1 MGFPVYPFTLPPDP
15 PQSDEILTELRI
27 HGVSGPDPAGVLE
40 SPGVFHVAG
49 DAITGFARRLG
60 GNAYGAS
67 DVVDPAAPHR
77 RLEAFSWR
85 GVSSGAGSR
94 SLWLLLTPFAFLNIS
109 AWMHPI
115 APEVVDGLS
124 DEVRQAGLPR
134 RDPWNDPYVVVL
146 HALLRALAVGF
157 TLLLMLSTLA
167 ASLDIPYRSNHVI
180 CPSSWSATTCGRV
193 YRGGG
198 LAVAALTLLLLH
210 VLGKVTWKKY
220 EASKAT
226 TTKESFSTPLAA
238 PCFWNSK
245 PSVSAQ
251 EWVHVG
257 AGLALVA
264 WVGAQPSM
272 RTAGGFSVTLLVAGV
287 VVAMALVAWPRFS
300 MARDLGGAA
309 PLDQTSAEAATAV
322 GGGGTADPPNAG
334 PSSPFD
340 PMRQA
345 PGWWSWLRT
354 TVAGKVTMALVEI
367 AVLAGIVVAVVALVR
382 HAEHGSHRTVPRPAH
397 DLFRIRPALAVL
409 LVALIVLMVAVF
421 AVVAVMR
428 TRAPANRNHGAML
441 GGWAT
446 ALMPPVAFLASAV
459 LTSAVVLAASKVFDH
474 KARHIITPGFA
485 ELADVGSSV
494 VLVSVVA
501 AGAFTL
507 AFLLTSR
514 RRFNDVIITSRVRHP
529 EDRTAY
535 RKACGT
541 AHVVRSGYRAV
552 PILALGALV
561 WLVTTAVVL
570 LTQARPYAA
579 NLLLTLFAMAIA
591 ALPGLL
597 MTVFRNVGKR
607 RTVGVIWDVTTFW
620 PRAVH
625 PLAPP
630 CYAERVIPQLISRV
644 EALQQRGPVLVSG
657 HSQGAMI
664 SSALFQQLPAASV
677 KDAALATYGCQLSFL
692 FARAFPSYCGGFVLD
707 QLAADLE
714 VPTTDGQPT
723 RWLNLFRLTDLLGST
738 VFLSSTYADINR
750 EVADPR
756 YARYIKADEAGADI
770 TRLQLQLTEWP
781 IAGDLITDTK
791 PLGHSDYPAS
801 YEYRLAAQ
809 QLDAAL
815 GHGTPAP
822 AETLDT

>member
-1 MGFPVYPFTLPPDP
+1 VGFPVYPFALPPEP
-15 PQSDEILTELRI
+15 GQSDAILTELRI

-40 SPGVFHVAG
+40 SAAVFHVAG

-60 GNAYGAS
+60 GNAYGAT
-67 DVVDPAAPHR
+67 DVVDQATPHR

-124 DEVRQAGLPR
+124 DDVTKAGLPR

-167 ASLDIPYRSNHVI
+167 ATEDIPYRSNHVI
-180 CPSSWSATTCGRV
+180 CPSSWSHTACGRV
-193 YRGGG
+193 YRGCG
-198 LAVAALTLLLLH
+198 LLVAALALLLLH
-210 VLGKVTWKKY
+210 ILGKVTWKKY

-226 TTKESFSTPLAA
+226 STKEAFSTPLAA
-238 PCFWNSK
+238 PCFWNTK
-245 PSVSAQ
+245 TSVSAQ
-251 EWVHVG
+251 EWVHIA
-257 AGLALVA
+257 AGLCLIA
-264 WVGAQPSM
+264 WVGAQPSL
-272 RTAGGFSVTLLVAGV
+272 RSAGTVSVVLLTVGV
-287 VVAMALVAWPRFS
+287 VVLMGLVAWPRFS
-300 MARDLGGAA
+300 MARDLGSAV
-309 PLDQTSAEAATAV
+309 PLDEETATAAAKI
-322 GGGGTADPPNAG
+322 GGGATDATPNSG

-340 PMRQA
+340 PMRAA
-345 PGWWSWLRT
+345 PAWWTRLRT
-354 TVAGKVTMALVEI
+354 TGVGKAITVVVEI
-367 AVLAGIVVAVVALVR
+367 VVLAGIVVATVALIR
-382 HAEHGSHRTVPRPAH
+382 HAEGGSQPTVPRPAH
-397 DLFRIRPALAVL
+397 DVFRIRPALGVILLCLTVL
-409 LVALIVLMVAVF
+409 MLGVFVVVAL
-421 AVVAVMR
+421 MR
-428 TRAPANRNHGAML
+428 KRAPVNRNHSQLL
-441 GGWAT
+441 GGWAA

-459 LTSAVVLAASKVFDH
+459 LTSAVVLAASKLFDH
-474 KARHIITPGFA
+474 KAQHIITPGFA

-494 VLVSVVA
+494 VLVTVVA
-501 AGAFTL
+501 AAVFTVT
-507 AFLLTSR
+507 FLLTSR
-514 RRFNDVIITSRVRHP
+514 MRFNDVIIESRVRHP
-529 EDRTAY
+529 ADRAAY

-541 AHVVRSGYRAV
+541 AHVVRSGYRTV
-552 PILALGALV
+552 PILTLGALV
-561 WLVTTAVVL
+561 WLATTVVVL

-579 NLLLTLFAMAIA
+579 NLLLTLFAMVIA

-630 CYAERVIPQLISRV
+630 CYAERVIPQLICRV
-644 EALQQRGPVLVSG
+644 EALQERGPVLVSG

-677 KDAALATYGCQLSFL
+677 DKAALATYGCQLSFL
-692 FARAFPSYCGGFVLD
+692 FSRAFPAYCGGFVLD
-707 QLAADLE
+707 QLATELKVPAADGE
-714 VPTTDGQPT
+714 PV

-738 VFLSSTYADINR
+738 VFLSTTYADINR

-756 YARYIKADEAGADI
+756 YARFVKVGGADA
-770 TRLQLQLTEWP
+770 TRLQLQLTAWP
-781 IAGDLITDTK
+781 IVGDLITDTK

-809 QLDAAL
+809 LLDAAL
-815 GHGTPAP
+815 GHGTPATT
-822 AETLDT
+822 ETLAD